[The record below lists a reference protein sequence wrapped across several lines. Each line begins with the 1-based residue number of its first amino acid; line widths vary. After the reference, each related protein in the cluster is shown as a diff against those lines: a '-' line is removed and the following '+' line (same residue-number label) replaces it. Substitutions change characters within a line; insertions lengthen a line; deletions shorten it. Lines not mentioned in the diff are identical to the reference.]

1 MQKQVA
7 MKFIHVVEKKK
18 IKIMLLDS
26 LYKSILITR
35 GRKASS
41 PTYFLY
47 EELSHREKQPSSIKK
62 YKINMRFNKI
72 SLNFINCMYCYVTQ
86 LLRKCK

>member
-1 MQKQVA
+1 MNAKTSHNEVYTCSR
-7 MKFIHVVEKKK
+7 KKK

-26 LYKSILITR
+26 LDQSILITR
-35 GRKASS
+35 GRKASI

-62 YKINMRFNKI
+62 YKINMRFHKI
-72 SLNFINCMYCYVTQ
+72 S
-86 LLRKCK
+86 

>member
-1 MQKQVA
+1 MKNEIFVAAWMQKQVA

-26 LYKSILITR
+26 LDKSILITR
-35 GRKASS
+35 GRKASI

-62 YKINMRFNKI
+62 YIK
-72 SLNFINCMYCYVTQ
+72 
-86 LLRKCK
+86 

>member
-1 MQKQVA
+1 MHGKWNFVAAWMHKQVT
-7 MKFIHVVEKKK
+7 MKFIHVVEKK

-26 LYKSILITR
+26 LDKSILIRR
-35 GRKASS
+35 GRKASI

-62 YKINMRFNKI
+62 I
-72 SLNFINCMYCYVTQ
+72 
-86 LLRKCK
+86 

>member
-1 MQKQVA
+1 
-7 MKFIHVVEKKK
+7 
-18 IKIMLLDS
+18 MLLDS
-26 LYKSILITR
+26 LDKSILITR
-35 GRKASS
+35 GRKASTCI

-72 SLNFINCMYCYVTQ
+72 S
-86 LLRKCK
+86 

>member
-1 MQKQVA
+1 MYGKWNICCSMNAKTSHNEVYTCSR
-7 MKFIHVVEKKK
+7 KKK

-26 LYKSILITR
+26 LDKSILITR
-35 GRKASS
+35 GRKASI

-62 YKINMRFNKI
+62 YIK
-72 SLNFINCMYCYVTQ
+72 
-86 LLRKCK
+86 

>member
-1 MQKQVA
+1 MNAKTSRNEVYTCSRQ
-7 MKFIHVVEKKK
+7 KK

-26 LYKSILITR
+26 LDKSIFITR
-35 GRKASS
+35 GRKASI

-72 SLNFINCMYCYVTQ
+72 S
-86 LLRKCK
+86 

>member
-1 MQKQVA
+1 MENEIFVAAWMQKQVA
-7 MKFIHVVEKKK
+7 MKFIHVVEKK

-26 LYKSILITR
+26 LDKSILITT
-35 GRKASS
+35 GRKASI

-72 SLNFINCMYCYVTQ
+72 S
-86 LLRKCK
+86 

>member
-1 MQKQVA
+1 MNAKQVT

-26 LYKSILITR
+26 LDKSILITR
-35 GRKASS
+35 GRKASI

-47 EELSHREKQPSSIKK
+47 EELSHREKQPS
-62 YKINMRFNKI
+62 
-72 SLNFINCMYCYVTQ
+72 
-86 LLRKCK
+86 

>member
-1 MQKQVA
+1 
-7 MKFIHVVEKKK
+7 MKYLSQHECKTSRNEVYTCSRKK

-26 LYKSILITR
+26 LDKSILITR
-35 GRKASS
+35 GRKASI

-72 SLNFINCMYCYVTQ
+72 S
-86 LLRKCK
+86 

>member
-1 MQKQVA
+1 
-7 MKFIHVVEKKK
+7 
-18 IKIMLLDS
+18 MLLDS
-26 LYKSILITR
+26 LDKSILITM
-35 GRKASS
+35 GRKASI

-72 SLNFINCMYCYVTQ
+72 S
-86 LLRKCK
+86 

>member
-1 MQKQVA
+1 
-7 MKFIHVVEKKK
+7 
-18 IKIMLLDS
+18 MLLDS
-26 LYKSILITR
+26 LDKSILKTR
-35 GRKASS
+35 GRKASI

-72 SLNFINCMYCYVTQ
+72 S
-86 LLRKCK
+86 